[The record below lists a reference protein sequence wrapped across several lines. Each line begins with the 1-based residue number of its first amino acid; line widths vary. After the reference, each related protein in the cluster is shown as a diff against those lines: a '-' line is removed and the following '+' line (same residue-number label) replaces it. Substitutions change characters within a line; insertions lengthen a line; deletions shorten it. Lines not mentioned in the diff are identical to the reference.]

1 MKVYNKRGVH
11 NYKEKKLEEALQ
23 AFFEKNPDKIAGYT
37 VPSNYEDLKATHD
50 NLCIESVE
58 FTETKNEKPENKET
72 HENFRDSMAEG
83 SDDHHHKV
91 DPMNRDEPIIRDYV
105 KNDGFKEQT
114 DIPKTES
121 NYDEPTN
128 FKDSFEIPDNE
139 TLGGN
144 GNNGPKEQIHTPPP
158 KPKPAGPPDPDAK
171 LKKKSKRKFTKY
183 AVDAFCAL
191 SGRVMVWYATKDIT
205 DQKLDEYI
213 ANDEIARHSLEMI
226 VTLDNGTR
234 GTIRQFFQSQCF
246 NAQQLAQFTPEEKE
260 DLAEAFDDY
269 LEYKKVEINPTINM
283 AVIIGGMMLQ
293 RLLGILEIK
302 AIGKSVL
309 EQIKDQYNAYKEDHT
324 EYATPAQENETPSP
338 QQDEGPL
345 PDENE
350 ELKNA
355 NDLTETDLV
364 K

>member
-11 NYKEKKLEEALQ
+11 NYKEKKLEEALI
-23 AFFEKNPDKIAGYT
+23 AFFEKNPEKYKEYT
-37 VPSNYEDLKATHD
+37 IPSNPDDLKAAHD

-58 FTETKNEKPENKET
+58 FTETKDEKPEKEDT
-72 HENFRDSMAEG
+72 HQSFRDSMAEG
-83 SDDHHHKV
+83 TEETNHKV

-105 KNDGFKEQT
+105 KNDGFKEETAGAQT
-114 DIPKTES
+114 AS

-128 FKDSFEIPDNE
+128 FRDSFEIPNE
-139 TLGGN
+139 EGLGN
-144 GNNGPKEQIHTPPP
+144 GAGKTDQIHTPPP

-213 ANDEIARHSLEMI
+213 ANDEIARTSLEMI
-226 VTLDNGTR
+226 VALDNGKR
-234 GTIRQFFQSQCF
+234 GTVRQFFQSQCF

-269 LEYKKVEINPTINM
+269 LEYKKVEINPTVNM

-293 RLLGILEIK
+293 RLLGVLEIK

-324 EYATPAQENETPSP
+324 QYASTVQENETPNP

-350 ELKNA
+350 ELKND
-355 NDLTETDLV
+355 NDLTEKDV
-364 K
+364 VS